1 MPWNPSWWRKEREA
15 ALSSTSFSS
24 DDDSKHFLAGTDSQP
39 QLGGLIR
46 PVQDFLDVKA
56 VESSWWRK
64 ERGAALSSAFVRP
77 FSIDDDSKHFLAG
90 TDGQP

>member
-15 ALSSTSFSS
+15 ALSSTSFSI

-39 QLGGLIR
+39 QPGGLIR

-64 ERGAALSSAFVRP
+64 EREAALSSTFVRP